1 MGAVEPT
8 KTLRRDLPA
17 EERRTP
23 ALLAVV
29 VGGAL
34 ARRSVALRGT
44 VTVGRGQDASL
55 VLEDESI
62 SRRHFV
68 VAWSGE
74 AWALTDAGSRNG
86 TFVDGHA
93 TEGSTPLRVGSVVRA
108 GASILVVVEDAS
120 RARDPVTASLGL
132 VGGGSLGP
140 LRRRIETVAPS
151 PSPALILGQTGSGK
165 ELVARALHDASG
177 RTGALVAANCAA
189 IPQALFE
196 SELFGHARGAYSGAS
211 TARPG
216 LVRSAQGGTL
226 FLDEIGE
233 LPLELQPK
241 LLRFLEDGLV
251 RPVGDDHGRPVDARV
266 VAATHRD
273 LRARVEQGA
282 FREDLFHR
290 LSGARLELPS
300 LEERREDIP
309 ELAAHLLA
317 REDAGQALS
326 VDALERLLCAPW
338 RGNVRELR
346 NVVLDGARTA
356 QAEGSVRI
364 EARHLEALAP
374 PEDPDAPGDARRGPQ
389 DPRRDAIVQALRAA
403 SGNVTEAAER
413 LGMRRATV
421 YELMKKLGIDPRAHR

>member
-1 MGAVEPT
+1 
-8 KTLRRDLPA
+8 
-17 EERRTP
+17 
-23 ALLAVV
+23 
-29 VGGAL
+29 
-34 ARRSVALRGT
+34 
-44 VTVGRGQDASL
+44 
-55 VLEDESI
+55 
-62 SRRHFV
+62 
-68 VAWSGE
+68 
-74 AWALTDAGSRNG
+74 
-86 TFVDGHA
+86 
-93 TEGSTPLRVGSVVRA
+93 
-108 GASILVVVEDAS
+108 
-120 RARDPVTASLGL
+120 
-132 VGGGSLGP
+132 
-140 LRRRIETVAPS
+140 VAPS